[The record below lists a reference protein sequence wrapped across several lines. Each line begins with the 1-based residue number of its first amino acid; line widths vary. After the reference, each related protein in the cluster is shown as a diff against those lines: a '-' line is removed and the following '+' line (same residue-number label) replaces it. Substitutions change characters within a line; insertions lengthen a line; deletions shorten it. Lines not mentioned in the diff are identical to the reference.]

1 MKSPKSPRPEKKKIY
16 VEKQLASMQK
26 IVQWKHHVDF
36 SLFANDGMSIKGL
49 IEVLEGYNSDEYRL
63 GTDYDTYFIEKGV
76 LETDAD
82 FLKRKKEVRLQLEAQ
97 NREIERREAKER
109 AEYERLKRKFGNDS

>member
-1 MKSPKSPRPEKKKIY
+1 MSKKKID
-16 VEKQLASMQK
+16 VEKQLASMKK
-26 IVQWKHHVDF
+26 IIRWCHCQDF
-36 SLFANDGMSIKGL
+36 SVFANDGMSIKEL
-49 IEVLEGYNSDEYRL
+49 IKALEGYNSDEYRL

-82 FLKRKKEVRLQLEAQ
+82 FLKRKKEARLQIEAQ
-97 NREIERREAKER
+97 NRDIEKREAKER